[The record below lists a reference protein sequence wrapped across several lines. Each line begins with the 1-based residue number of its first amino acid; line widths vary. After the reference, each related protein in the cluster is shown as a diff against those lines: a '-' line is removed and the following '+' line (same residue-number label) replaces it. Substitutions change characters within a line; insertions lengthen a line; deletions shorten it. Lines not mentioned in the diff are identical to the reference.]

1 MKHYWHEAA
10 CIPDVADHAA
20 GWKVAARLRELRG
33 EEFTGGFVLRRL
45 KKGASVALTSKQRLR
60 HNPLVRKY
68 VHGERVLAQPTT
80 SEWRSP

>member
-1 MKHYWHEAA
+1 MRA
-10 CIPDVADHAA
+10 CV
-20 GWKVAARLRELRG
+20 R
-33 EEFTGGFVLRRL
+33 FVLRRL
-45 KKGASVALTSKQRLR
+45 KKGAGVALTSKERLR